1 MSELCAPVFLL
12 AFVGLIAISVQES
25 DLQSI
30 LPWFEFPFPKIA
42 LAVKHTT
49 PHFADA
55 LLLLPLL
62 ENCDYKKGDW
72 KKISGAFWLGAF
84 FSLVFFGVFYG
95 IYTTLSP
102 RQHYAFSKIA
112 QYFPALKT
120 VGRVDLLLTYLL
132 TVILSLVTALPAL
145 LCCFCVKSVFGKK
158 VGAVTAVGVN
168 FALFLFVLYC
178 NKYYN
183 AFYSFFQEKLWWIFP
198 LFIHAVLGFFVLLT
212 LIPKGKKEKAY
223 EG

>member
-1 MSELCAPVFLL
+1 MSELCAPVFVV
-12 AFVGLIAISVQES
+12 AFVTLIAISIGES

-30 LPWFEFPFPKIA
+30 LPWFEFPLPKIA
-42 LAVKHTT
+42 LAVKNTT

-72 KKISGAFWLGAF
+72 KKISGAFWMGAVFAMIF
-84 FSLVFFGVFYG
+84 FAVFYG
-95 IYTTLSP
+95 IYTTLAP

-198 LFIHAVLGFFVLLT
+198 FFNLVLPLLCLGLT
-212 LIPKGKKEKAY
+212 IGKNKKKGVNYAK
-223 EG
+223 